1 MIFTK
6 MSSKEKN
13 KTNYKPEDKHDKSKG
28 SELPSRVAQM

>member
-1 MIFTK
+1 

-13 KTNYKPEDKHDKSKG
+13 NPNFKSKTKHDKSKG